1 MPKKQQIEE
10 DEELVDFEEE
20 EQEQAAES
28 KDTKAKEVKKGYVAI
43 NSSGFRDF
51 LLKPELLKAIVDC
64 GFEHPSEVQHE
75 CIPQAILH
83 MDLICQAKSGMGKT
97 AVFVIAVLQQLDPV
111 PGETQCVVLC
121 HTRELA
127 YQISNE
133 FIRFSK
139 HMKDVKT
146 MVFYGGINRT
156 VHREQLKHEKPNII
170 VGTPGRVLELAN
182 DKFLDLSKVKH
193 FILDECDK
201 MLESPEMRQDVQEIF
216 KMTPKDKQVMMFS
229 ATLSEKL
236 RPIAKKFMHNPMEI
250 YVDDQ
255 SKLTLHGLQQYYVK
269 LTEKE
274 KNRKLIDLLD
284 ALEFN
289 QVVIFV
295 KSAQRATALNKL
307 LIDSGFPAI
316 EIHSRMPQEE
326 RIKRYK
332 AFKNFEKRILVATDI
347 FGRGIDIQRVN
358 IVINYDMPDDP
369 DQYLHRVGRAGRFG
383 TKGLAISFISSDAS
397 MESTKTGY
405 KREFTD
411 EQVLE
416 QIQNRFE
423 VKIQPMPSTISTNSY
438 MTS

>member
-1 MPKKQQIEE
+1 
-10 DEELVDFEEE
+10 
-20 EQEQAAES
+20 
-28 KDTKAKEVKKGYVAI
+28 
-43 NSSGFRDF
+43 
-51 LLKPELLKAIVDC
+51 
-64 GFEHPSEVQHE
+64 
-75 CIPQAILH
+75 

-156 VHREQLKHEKPNII
+156 VHREQLKHEKPNIV

-236 RPIAKKFMHNPMEI
+236 RPIAKKFMHN
-250 YVDDQ
+250 VCN
-255 SKLTLHGLQQYYVK
+255 L
-269 LTEKE
+269 
-274 KNRKLIDLLD
+274 
-284 ALEFN
+284 F
-289 QVVIFV
+289 
-295 KSAQRATALNKL
+295 
-307 LIDSGFPAI
+307 
-316 EIHSRMPQEE
+316 
-326 RIKRYK
+326 
-332 AFKNFEKRILVATDI
+332 
-347 FGRGIDIQRVN
+347 
-358 IVINYDMPDDP
+358 DMFHDV
-369 DQYLHRVGRAGRFG
+369 Y
-383 TKGLAISFISSDAS
+383 
-397 MESTKTGY
+397 
-405 KREFTD
+405 
-411 EQVLE
+411 
-416 QIQNRFE
+416 
-423 VKIQPMPSTISTNSY
+423 
-438 MTS
+438 

>member
-1 MPKKQQIEE
+1 MSKKYQE
-10 DEELVDFEEE
+10 DDELVDFEEE
-20 EQEQAAES
+20 ENES
-28 KDTKAKEVKKGYVAI
+28 TKKEETKAKEIKKGYVAI

-51 LLKPELLKAIVDC
+51 LLKPELLRAIVDC

-75 CIPQAILH
+75 CIPQAILG
-83 MDLICQAKSGMGKT
+83 MDVLCQAKSGMGKT
-97 AVFVIAVLQQLDPV
+97 AVFVISVLQQIDAV

-127 YQISNE
+127 FQISNE
-133 FIRFSK
+133 FIRFGK
-139 HMKDVKT
+139 HFKDMKT
-146 MVFYGGINRT
+146 MVFYGGIN
-156 VHREQLKHEKPNII
+156 VKLHKEQLKQETPNIV
-170 VGTPGRVLELAN
+170 VGTPGRILELAK
-182 DKFLDLSKVKH
+182 DKSLDLSKVKS

-201 MLESPEMRQDVQEIF
+201 MLEANDMRGDVQEIF

-229 ATLSEKL
+229 ATLGDKV
-236 RPIAKKFMHNPMEI
+236 RPTAKKFMHNPLEI

-255 SKLTLHGLQQYYVK
+255 SKLTLYGLQQYYVK

-274 KNRKLIDLLD
+274 KNKKLTDLLD

-295 KSAQRATALNKL
+295 RSFQRARALCQL
-307 LIDSGFPAI
+307 LCECSFPAMD
-316 EIHSRMPQEE
+316 IHSNMPQEE
-326 RIKRYK
+326 RIQKYK

-383 TKGLAISFISSDAS
+383 TKGLAISFISSDAPMQAS
-397 MESTKTGY
+397 VKSNY
-405 KREFTD
+405 KREWTD
-411 EQVLE
+411 DQVLE
-416 QIQNRFE
+416 QIQSRFE
-423 VKIQPMPSTISTNSY
+423 VKVQVMPATINTNSY
-438 MTS
+438 MAS